1 MPAEQLPS
9 FAGATGWLNST
20 PLSTEELRGR
30 VVLVDFW
37 TYTCINWLRTLPYR
51 RAWADRYA
59 DHGLVLIGV
68 HTPEFS
74 FERDIDNVRRAV
86 AEMGITYP
94 VAVDS
99 DYAIW
104 RAFDNHYWPALY
116 LADAQGRIRHHHF
129 GEGAYDRSETI
140 LQQVLIEAGAVNL
153 GSGLVD
159 VEAQGIE
166 VGADWDD
173 LLSPENY
180 LGYSRTENLST
191 PDSGVVGQRH
201 TYPEPGGLRL
211 NQWAPSGDW
220 TIGAE
225 AAASNDTGGR
235 IAYCFHA
242 RDLNLVMGPAMRGN
256 DVRFRVLV
264 DGGPPGD
271 SHGVDVDH
279 QGNGVVSDQ
288 RLYQLVRQP
297 EPVVA
302 DHQFDIEFLDPGVE
316 AYVFTFG

>member
-1 MPAEQLPS
+1 MPSL
-9 FAGATGWLNST
+9 AGATGWLNSP
-20 PLSTEELRGR
+20 PLSTEDLRGR

-59 DHGLVLIGV
+59 EDGLVLIGV

-74 FERDIDNVRRAV
+74 FERDIDNVRGAV

-99 DYAIW
+99 DHAIW

-116 LADAQGRIRHHHF
+116 LADAQGQIRHHHF

-140 LQQVLIEAGAVNL
+140 LQQLLVEAGARNL

-159 VEAQGIE
+159 VDAQGVE
-166 VGADWDD
+166 AAADWDD
-173 LLSPENY
+173 LLSQENY
-180 LGYSRTENLST
+180 LGYARTENLSS
-191 PDSGVVGQRH
+191 PDSDVVGEPHR
-201 TYPEPGGLRL
+201 YPEPDGLRL

-235 IAYCFHA
+235 IGYCFHA
-242 RDLNLVMGPAMRGN
+242 RDLNLVMGPAARGR

-264 DGGPPGD
+264 DGRPPGR
-271 SHGVDVDH
+271 SRGVDVDDE
-279 QGNGVVSDQ
+279 GNGVVADQ
-288 RLYQLVRQP
+288 RLYQLVRQA

-302 DHQFDIEFLDPGVE
+302 DRQFDIEFLDPGVE

>member
-1 MPAEQLPS
+1 MPAQQMPS
-9 FAGATGWLNST
+9 LSGATGWLNT
-20 PLSTEELRGR
+20 PPLSTEDLWGR

-51 RAWADRYA
+51 RAWADRYT
-59 DHGLVLIGV
+59 DHGLLLIGV

-86 AEMGITYP
+86 ADMSVTYP

-99 DYAIW
+99 DYQIW

-129 GEGAYDRSETI
+129 GEGAYDRTETI
-140 LQQVLIEAGAVNL
+140 LQELLVEAGAGNL

-159 VEAQGIE
+159 VDARGIE
-166 VGADWDD
+166 AEADWDD

-180 LGYSRTENLST
+180 LGYARTENLSS
-191 PDSGVVGQRH
+191 PDGDVVGERH
-201 TYPEPGGLRL
+201 TYVEPDGLRL
-211 NQWAPSGDW
+211 NQWAPSGEW
-220 TIGAE
+220 TIGQE
-225 AAASNDTGGR
+225 AALSNDAGGR
-235 IAYCFHA
+235 ISYCFHA
-242 RDLNLVMGPAMRGN
+242 RDLNLVMGPARRGE

-264 DGGPPGD
+264 DGRPPGG
-271 SHGVDVDH
+271 SHGVDVDD

-302 DHQFDIEFLDPGVE
+302 DRQFKIEFLDPGVV